1 MRFILVFLLIIIPIQ
16 KSFADNCIPEFTPT
30 THQMINDQKLGK
42 YAAGLSKKSDLKGK
56 IGIITY
62 GAATI
67 KVKKASMI
75 RRYQQSAQMQAQK
88 NFLHFMQESSSTIS
102 GMETLESC
110 KKEISGYIL
119 MIIKVFTPL

>member
-30 THQMINDQKLGK
+30 THQMLNDQKLGK
-42 YAAGLSKKSDLKGK
+42 YAAGLSKKSDLNGK
-56 IGIITY
+56 LGIITY

-67 KVKKASMI
+67 KVKKASML

>member
-1 MRFILVFLLIIIPIQ
+1 ML
-16 KSFADNCIPEFTPT
+16 
-30 THQMINDQKLGK
+30 NDQKLGQ
-42 YAAGLSKKSDLKGK
+42 YAAGLSKKSDLNGK
-56 IGIITY
+56 IWIITY

-110 KKEISGYIL
+110 KKEISSNTL

>member
-30 THQMINDQKLGK
+30 THQMLNDQKLGK
-42 YAAGLSKKSDLKGK
+42 YAAGLSKKSDLNGK
-56 IGIITY
+56 LGIITY

-67 KVKKASMI
+67 KIKKASML

-102 GMETLESC
+102 GMETLDSC